1 MIETKLLNRN
11 GIGLDINEEAV
22 KLTLKKLDFEF
33 ADRIEGIM
41 QTVKV
46 GDARNLNELGDN
58 SIDLVLLHPP
68 YADVIQYTKDPA
80 DFSMI
85 HNIKQ
90 YLIAMQPVAD
100 EVFRVLK
107 YGHHCALLIGDTR
120 RFRHYVPI
128 AFHLMDV
135 FLEAGFILR
144 ENIIKHQ
151 WNCKSTPF
159 WREKSVKNNFL
170 LLAHEHLFV
179 FRKPDEGEN
188 TAKYL
193 ESMA

>member
-1 MIETKLLNRN
+1 
-11 GIGLDINEEAV
+11 
-22 KLTLKKLDFEF
+22 
-33 ADRIEGIM
+33 
-41 QTVKV
+41 
-46 GDARNLNELGDN
+46 
-58 SIDLVLLHPP
+58 
-68 YADVIQYTKDPA
+68 
-80 DFSMI
+80 
-85 HNIKQ
+85 
-90 YLIAMQPVAD
+90 
-100 EVFRVLK
+100 
-107 YGHHCALLIGDTR
+107 
-120 RFRHYVPI
+120 
-128 AFHLMDV
+128 MDV